1 MAAAETIAIGQIE
14 VPPGTRT
21 DTEIPVARLP
31 TGTWLSLPVAVINGA
46 KPGPRVWLDAA
57 IHGDEV
63 NGLEIIRRVLP
74 KINPERLRGSLFAVP
89 MVNVFG
95 FIHQIRYLPDRRD
108 LNRCFPGSSRGSLAA
123 RLADLFMR
131 EIVARCEYGI
141 DLHTGSLHRT
151 NLPQVR
157 ADLSDPETRR
167 IALAFGAP
175 LVYAAKGISGS
186 LRSAARRR
194 GVHVLVYEGGEPL
207 RFEEQAI
214 SVGVKGILRVLAA
227 LDMRDARAAK
237 APRSVEASE
246 ARWLRASRSGIF
258 HLEARLGER
267 VRKNQVV
274 GRIAEALSSRER
286 PVKAAFDGL
295 IIGFT
300 NNPLVYRG
308 DALINLARTNE

>member
-1 MAAAETIAIGQIE
+1 MGDSTITLGETEI
-14 VPPGTRT
+14 PPGVRV

-31 TGTWLSLPVAVINGA
+31 TGTWLSLPVAVLNGVR
-46 KPGPRVWLDAA
+46 PGPRVWIDAA

-63 NGLEIIRRVLP
+63 NGLEIIRQVLP
-74 KINPERLRGSLFAVP
+74 KIDPARLGGALFAVP

-108 LNRCFPGSSRGSLAA
+108 LNRCFPGSPRGSLAA
-123 RLADLFMR
+123 RLAHLFMR

-157 ADLSDPETRR
+157 ADLTDPETRR
-167 IALAFGAP
+167 MAVAFGAP
-175 LVYAAKGISGS
+175 LVYGAKGIRGS
-186 LRSAARRR
+186 LRNAARRR

-207 RFEEQAI
+207 RFDEETIA
-214 SVGVKGILRVLAA
+214 VGVRGILRMLAA
-227 LDMRDARAAK
+227 LGMWDGPLAEL
-237 APRSVEASE
+237 PEPVEAVE

-258 HLEARLGER
+258 HLEASLGER
-267 VRKNQVV
+267 VKRNRIV
-274 GRIAEALSSRER
+274 GRISESLSSRER
-286 PVKAAFDGL
+286 PVKASFDGV

-308 DALINLARTNE
+308 DALVHLARIAG

>member
-1 MAAAETIAIGQIE
+1 MGSSAITLGETEIPAG
-14 VPPGTRT
+14 VRV

-31 TGTWLSLPVAVINGA
+31 TGTWLSLPVAVLNGA
-46 KPGPRVWLDAA
+46 HPGPRVWLDAA

-74 KINPERLRGSLFAVP
+74 RIDPARLRGSLLAVP

-123 RLADLFMR
+123 RLANLFMR
-131 EIVARCEYGI
+131 EIVARCKYGI

-157 ADLSDPETRR
+157 ADLADPETRR
-167 IALAFGAP
+167 IAVAFGAP
-175 LVYAAKGISGS
+175 LVYGAKGIRGS
-186 LRSAARRR
+186 LRDSARRR

-207 RFEEQAI
+207 RFDEEAI
-214 SVGVKGILRVLAA
+214 AVGVRGILRVLAA
-227 LDMRDARAAK
+227 LEMWDGPLDEL
-237 APRSVEASE
+237 PPPVEASE
-246 ARWLRASRSGIF
+246 SRWLRASRSGIF
-258 HLEARLGER
+258 HLEASLGER
-267 VRKNQVV
+267 VKKNRVV
-274 GRIAEALSSRER
+274 GRISESLSSRER
-286 PVKAAFDGL
+286 PVKATFDGL
-295 IIGFT
+295 IIGYT

-308 DALINLARTNE
+308 DALVHLARIVG